1 TKNGTL
7 RVAFP
12 RQSEIVKFQPTD
24 SGTLITLHGVI
35 PLMVLNTVNGEG
47 TSGGSAILDLP
58 EISYDD
64 EPLAPSV
71 VQPNNSD
78 ASKTVSVRV
87 NDTSFGSSGPGCF

>member
-1 TKNGTL
+1 
-7 RVAFP
+7 
-12 RQSEIVKFQPTD
+12 
-24 SGTLITLHGVI
+24 
-35 PLMVLNTVNGEG
+35 MVLNTVNGEG
-47 TSGGSAILDLP
+47 TSGGSAILALP